1 MLDQRKKKIL
11 GAVIDIYTETGEPVG
26 SKALCTKL
34 DIPLSPAT
42 VRKEMSDLITDGYLV
57 QPHTSAGR
65 IPTAMGYRTYI
76 DDMMLAPELNEKQK
90 QAIRNLFP
98 KACEPEK
105 LLEIAAHELAN
116 ITNCTVFASVP
127 GGKDTKIRKIEIVS
141 MGKRAAML
149 VVVTGTGIIKTRF
162 LYGFSGLTEEFCNQ
176 FSEFANKLL
185 CGKKLTEISKDML
198 NQVALML
205 PDHILTVAPVL
216 SEFGQLIE
224 EASQSVVKLDGE
236 ANMFIH
242 KEIGSTEAKDI
253 LEVLTKQ
260 ETINEIVKAKN
271 EVLSVLIGEETSYY
285 QLKGASVVM
294 RSYNL
299 RDGNKGEI
307 GIIGPVRMNYPEMI
321 SNIDYFAKILGDI
334 YDDVLEE

>member
-1 MLDQRKKKIL
+1 MLDDRKKKIL

-34 DIPLSPAT
+34 NIPLSPAT
-42 VRKEMSDLITDGYLV
+42 VRKEMSDLITEGYLV

-76 DDMMLAPELNEKQK
+76 DDMMPPTELNERQK
-90 QAIRNLFP
+90 ESIRNLFP

-105 LLEIAAHELAN
+105 LLEIATHELAD
-116 ITNCTVFASVP
+116 ITNCTVFACVP
-127 GGKDTKIRKIEIVS
+127 GGKDAKIRKIEVVS

-176 FSEFANKLL
+176 FSTFANQLL
-185 CGKKLTEISKDML
+185 CGKRLTDISRELL
-198 NQVALML
+198 NQIALML

-216 SEFGQLIE
+216 SEFGLLIE
-224 EASQSVVKLDGE
+224 EASETIIKLDGE
-236 ANMFIH
+236 ANMFSH
-242 KEIGSTEAKDI
+242 KELGGEKAKDI
-253 LEVLTKQ
+253 LELLTKQ
-260 ETINEIVKAKN
+260 ETINEMVKAKN
-271 EVLSVLIGEETSYY
+271 EVLSVLIGEETTYY
-285 QLKGASVVM
+285 QLKDASVVM
-294 RSYNL
+294 RSYDL
-299 RDGNKGEI
+299 KDGNKGEL